1 MLRIPKL
8 LLNHFHSLCFQ
19 ISMQTLK
26 FSIIIITWNGIRL
39 LKEFLPSVIASEYA
53 NFEIIVADNHSD
65 DETVAWVR
73 EYAPEV
79 KVVELDRNYGYAGGN
94 NRAAAAATGDILLF
108 LNNDVAVTKKWLAPL
123 SDTFRN
129 GVADIVQ
136 PKLRSWRDPDYFE
149 YAGACG
155 GDIDRLGFPF
165 CRGRLFDTVEKDMGQ
180 YDQQVPLLWATGAA
194 FAIRREVFLDLGGF
208 DEEVEFHMEEIDL
221 CWRAQK
227 AGYRCTIQPESV
239 VYHLGGGSLAKSNP
253 RKTYYNYRNSLLML
267 VKNCS
272 GNLFF
277 TLFTRLSMDG
287 ISGIRSLLTG
297 KPGETLAILRSHISF
312 YAMLGPALKKREA
325 IRQKQGGQEG
335 EVNSLIY
342 PGLIAVDYFL
352 KGKRTFSSLGF
363 SPGGAGPGYGRI
375 SPGRLSDGSNTMNS
389 AASSPPAESDIR
401 HAAGRERTAGSPG
414 GSESGTANT
423 ADSRNSRTTQSE
435 RTSG

>member
-1 MLRIPKL
+1 
-8 LLNHFHSLCFQ
+8 
-19 ISMQTLK
+19 MQTLK

-108 LNNDVAVTKKWLAPL
+108 LNNDVAVTKNWLAPL
-123 SDTFRN
+123 SDTFRY

-155 GDIDRLGFPF
+155 GYIDRLGFPF

-208 DEEVEFHMEEIDL
+208 DEEFEFHMEEIDL

-227 AGYRCTIQPESV
+227 AGYRCTIHPESV

-325 IRQKQGGQEG
+325 IRQKQRG
-335 EVNSLIY
+335 ETGDVNSLIY

-352 KGKRTFSSLGF
+352 KGKRTFSSLDF
-363 SPGGAGPGYGRI
+363 SPGGAGSGYGRI
-375 SPGRLSDGSNTMNS
+375 SPGRLSDGNS
-389 AASSPPAESDIR
+389 ARSSTEATPSAESDIG
-401 HAAGRERTAGSPG
+401 HAAGRERAAGSPG
-414 GSESGTANT
+414 GSESGTADT
-423 ADSRNSRTTQSE
+423 ADSRHSRTTQSE

>member
-1 MLRIPKL
+1 M
-8 LLNHFHSLCFQ
+8 
-19 ISMQTLK
+19 SMQTLK

-53 NFEIIVADNHSD
+53 DFEIIVADNHSD

-108 LNNDVAVTKKWLAPL
+108 LNNDVAVTKNWLAPL

-155 GDIDRLGFPF
+155 GYIDRLGFPF
-165 CRGRLFDTVEKDMGQ
+165 CRGRLFDTVEKDVGQ

-194 FAIRREVFLDLGGF
+194 LAIRREVFLDLGGF
-208 DEEVEFHMEEIDL
+208 DEEFEFHMEEIDL

-312 YAMLGPALKKREA
+312 YAMLGPMLKKREA